1 MIVGPAIIGHI
12 LSFVYSQLLPNN
24 RSTLFRF
31 SGYNGAYHQIN
42 RSCKSSI
49 PNALSRPFD
58 LFESRLECMSL
69 GHLGVI
75 WDTRMRRNQIM
86 RLAALEIYNEIVGY
100 WAWPFGTPDI
110 EKVIDRSMKRVA
122 RLISKDYRAP
132 IEVDCCGFTIF
143 RCCCRK
149 VNNKYNAF
157 DNIWDGMED
166 CEREMMEV
174 RGVADFIDTGE
185 RRIQQEQQFEED
197 AYQAEKRMMKLQRKG
212 HQLSV
217 YSRSDRS
224 GHSRSYY
231 TRNDYS
237 RGGSQMASIRRDA
250 DPSFVS
256 QGSSAGQSSGEFS
269 QSRGVGSRNMNG
281 SRATKSGSR
290 SYDRRRSVDESH
302 ATGVPLYN
310 ASMSDSVDDETLS
323 LSEYH

>member
-1 MIVGPAIIGHI
+1 
-12 LSFVYSQLLPNN
+12 
-24 RSTLFRF
+24 
-31 SGYNGAYHQIN
+31 
-42 RSCKSSI
+42 
-49 PNALSRPFD
+49 
-58 LFESRLECMSL
+58 
-69 GHLGVI
+69 
-75 WDTRMRRNQIM
+75 
-86 RLAALEIYNEIVGY
+86 
-100 WAWPFGTPDI
+100 
-110 EKVIDRSMKRVA
+110 
-122 RLISKDYRAP
+122 
-132 IEVDCCGFTIF
+132 
-143 RCCCRK
+143 
-149 VNNKYNAF
+149 VNNKYNAL

-185 RRIQQEQQFEED
+185 RRIQQEQQFEEE

-231 TRNDYS
+231 TRDDYS

-269 QSRGVGSRNMNG
+269 QSRNMNG
-281 SRATKSGSR
+281 SRGTKSGSR
-290 SYDRRRSVDESH
+290 SYDSRRSVGESY

>member
-1 MIVGPAIIGHI
+1 MFYMSA
-12 LSFVYSQLLPNN
+12 LLPNN
-24 RSTLFRF
+24 RSLLFRF

-86 RLAALEIYNEIVGY
+86 RLACLEIYNEIVGY

-149 VNNKYNAF
+149 VNNKYNAL

-185 RRIQQEQQFEED
+185 QRIQQEQQFEEE
-197 AYQAEKRMMKLQRKG
+197 AYQAEKRMIKLQRKD

-231 TRNDYS
+231 TRDDFS
-237 RGGSQMASIRRDA
+237 RGGSQRASIKRDA

-256 QGSSAGQSSGEFS
+256 RGSSTGQSSGEYS
-269 QSRGVGSRNMNG
+269 QSRGGIVGNRSIDG
-281 SRATKSGSR
+281 SRAMKSGSR
-290 SYDRRRSVDESH
+290 SYASDSRRSVDESY
-302 ATGVPLYN
+302 ASGVPLHN